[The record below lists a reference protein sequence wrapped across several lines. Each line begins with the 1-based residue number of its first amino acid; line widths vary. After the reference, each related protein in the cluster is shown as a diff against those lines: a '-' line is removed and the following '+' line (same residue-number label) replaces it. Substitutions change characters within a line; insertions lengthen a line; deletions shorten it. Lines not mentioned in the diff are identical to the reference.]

1 MTKHTPR
8 LERYYNA
15 LIGRS
20 RVGDLPSI
28 GEARR
33 DLRRDAER
41 QLPFY
46 GP

>member
-1 MTKHTPR
+1 MANHTLR

-28 GEARR
+28 REARR
-33 DLRRDAER
+33 DLHRDAER
-41 QLPFY
+41 QFPFY

>member
-1 MTKHTPR
+1 MTNHTLR

-15 LIGRS
+15 LIGGS
-20 RVGDLPSI
+20 RASDLPSI
-28 GEARR
+28 REARR
-33 DLRRDAER
+33 DLRRDAEH